1 VGLSGT
7 YQNSK
12 VAYPVLGETF
22 SADISQYFR
31 NFVLLVG
38 PKKYLP
44 PKIIL
49 NILLKI
55 KYKIPPILFLSLGFF
70 TGIKNSDP
78 DHRSW
83 NHW

>member
-1 VGLSGT
+1 M
-7 YQNSK
+7 
-12 VAYPVLGETF
+12 AYPVLGETF

-38 PKKYLP
+38 PKKYWA

-55 KYKIPPILFLSLGFF
+55 KYKIPNSPNIVFITWVFLLELKILIPTIDLE
-70 TGIKNSDP
+70 IIDEMNY
-78 DHRSW
+78 R
-83 NHW
+83 